1 MDTGVAAAAAAMEK
15 ALHRLDTALGNRAQA
30 FRALAEQH
38 GVTAAELRA
47 AREALEAAR
56 AEANDFRERAAL
68 VDALRQELAALQR
81 EETTAV
87 PAPDAE
93 IADLKRALAAAQ
105 AELAAAK
112 AYEARLA
119 ERIDSVMAR
128 LRQVIADPAAHG

>member
-1 MDTGVAAAAAAMEK
+1 MDNGVAAAAAAMEK
-15 ALHRLDTALGNRAQA
+15 ALRRLDTALGNRAQA
-30 FRALAEQH
+30 FRALAQQH

-68 VDALRQELAALQR
+68 VDALRQELAAMQR
-81 EETTAV
+81 DETPAV
-87 PAPDAE
+87 PA
-93 IADLKRALAAAQ
+93 ADTEVAALKEALAAAR

-112 AYEARLA
+112 AFEARMA

-128 LRQVIADPAAHG
+128 LRQALTQPAA